1 MSVIQL
7 VGQPP
12 DGFRFSFASVSDF
25 GLVSVMATNG
35 TLYLVATPI
44 GNLEDITMR
53 AVRILQE
60 VDLIAC
66 EDTRTSRVLL
76 NHYGIN
82 KPVVSYHN
90 FNERQASER
99 IIGRILEGQNVAVIS
114 DAGTPSISDPGFI
127 IVREAVRQD
136 INVVAIPG
144 PAAMIMAVAVS
155 GLPTDAF
162 IFYGFLP
169 QTSGKRRAILESLVD
184 RRETMVFYE
193 SPYKIHKLLNEVFE
207 VIGNRKAA
215 LCREMT
221 KKFEEIIRGDIETI
235 RGQLVEKKVKG
246 ELTLVVQGK
255 VRKDMSL

>member
-1 MSVIQL
+1 
-7 VGQPP
+7 
-12 DGFRFSFASVSDF
+12 
-25 GLVSVMATNG
+25 MATNG

-53 AVRILQE
+53 GVRTLQE

-66 EDTRTSRVLL
+66 EDTRTSRILL

-127 IVREAVRQD
+127 IVREAVRQG

-193 SPYKIHKLLNEVFE
+193 SPYKIHKLLDEVFE

-235 RGQLVEKKVKG
+235 RGQLAEKKVKG
-246 ELTLVVQGK
+246 EITLVVQGK
-255 VRKDMSL
+255 VRKET

>member
-1 MSVIQL
+1 
-7 VGQPP
+7 
-12 DGFRFSFASVSDF
+12 
-25 GLVSVMATNG
+25 
-35 TLYLVATPI
+35 
-44 GNLEDITMR
+44 
-53 AVRILQE
+53 
-60 VDLIAC
+60 
-66 EDTRTSRVLL
+66 
-76 NHYGIN
+76 
-82 KPVVSYHN
+82 
-90 FNERQASER
+90 
-99 IIGRILEGQNVAVIS
+99 
-114 DAGTPSISDPGFI
+114 
-127 IVREAVRQD
+127 
-136 INVVAIPG
+136 
-144 PAAMIMAVAVS
+144 MIMAVAVS

>member
-1 MSVIQL
+1 
-7 VGQPP
+7 
-12 DGFRFSFASVSDF
+12 
-25 GLVSVMATNG
+25 MATNG

-66 EDTRTSRVLL
+66 EDTRTSGVLL
-76 NHYGIN
+76 KHYGIS
-82 KPVVSYHN
+82 KPLVSYHN

-127 IVREAVRQD
+127 IVREAVRQG

-144 PAAMIMAVAVS
+144 PVAMLMALSVS

-184 RRETMVFYE
+184 RRETLVFYE
-193 SPYKIHKLLNEVFE
+193 SPYKIHKLLNEIFE
-207 VIGNRKAA
+207 VIGNRQAA
-215 LCREMT
+215 LCRELT
-221 KKFEEIIRGDIETI
+221 KKFEEIVRGDIETI
-235 RGQLVEKKVKG
+235 RETFKEKKIKG
-246 ELTLVVQGK
+246 EITLVVQGK
-255 VRKDMSL
+255 VRNTLTPGE

>member
-1 MSVIQL
+1 M
-7 VGQPP
+7 
-12 DGFRFSFASVSDF
+12 AS
-25 GLVSVMATNG
+25 NG

-53 AVRILQE
+53 AVRTLQE

-114 DAGTPSISDPGFI
+114 DAGTPSISDPGFV
-127 IVREAVRQD
+127 IVREAVRQG

-169 QTSGKRRAILESLVD
+169 QTSGKRRAILESLAE

-221 KKFEEIIRGDIETI
+221 KKFEEILRGDIETI
-235 RGQLVEKKVKG
+235 RDQLADKKVKG

-255 VRKDMSL
+255 VRNTLTPDPSPTGRGEQV

>member
-1 MSVIQL
+1 
-7 VGQPP
+7 
-12 DGFRFSFASVSDF
+12 
-25 GLVSVMATNG
+25 MATNG

>member
-1 MSVIQL
+1 
-7 VGQPP
+7 
-12 DGFRFSFASVSDF
+12 
-25 GLVSVMATNG
+25 MATNG

-44 GNLEDITMR
+44 GNLEDITIR

-60 VDLIAC
+60 VDSIAC

-127 IVREAVRQD
+127 IVREAVRQE

-169 QTSGKRRAILESLVD
+169 QTSGKRRTILESLAE

-193 SPYKIHKLLNEVFE
+193 SPYKIHKLLDEVFE

-215 LCREMT
+215 LCRELT

-235 RGQLVEKKVKG
+235 RDKFKEKKIKG
-246 ELTLVVQGK
+246 EITLVVQGK
-255 VRKDMSL
+255 VRKDT

>member
-1 MSVIQL
+1 
-7 VGQPP
+7 
-12 DGFRFSFASVSDF
+12 
-25 GLVSVMATNG
+25 MATNG

-99 IIGRILEGQNVAVIS
+99 IIGRVLEGQNVAVIS

-127 IVREAVRQD
+127 IVREAVRQG
-136 INVVAIPG
+136 INVIAIPG

-193 SPYKIHKLLNEVFE
+193 SPYKIHKLLDEVFE

-215 LCREMT
+215 SCREMT

-235 RGQLVEKKVKG
+235 RGQLADKKVKG

-255 VRKDMSL
+255 VRKET

>member
-1 MSVIQL
+1 MS
-7 VGQPP
+7 
-12 DGFRFSFASVSDF
+12 
-25 GLVSVMATNG
+25 TTG
-35 TLYLVATPI
+35 TVYLVATPI

-53 AVRILQE
+53 AIRTLQE

-66 EDTRTSRVLL
+66 EDTRTSKVLL
-76 NHYGIN
+76 NHYGIT
-82 KPVVSYHN
+82 KPLVSYHN

-99 IIGRILEGQNVAVIS
+99 IITRILEGQNVAVIS

-127 IVREAVRQD
+127 IVREAIKQG

-144 PAAMIMAVAVS
+144 PAAMIMALAVS

-169 QTSGKRRAILESLVD
+169 QTSGKRRAILESLAE
-184 RRETMVFYE
+184 RRETLVFYE
-193 SPYKIHKLLNEVFE
+193 SPYKIHRLLGEIIE
-207 VIGNRKAA
+207 VIGNRRAA

-235 RGQLVEKKVKG
+235 RVQLADKKVKG
-246 ELTLVVQGK
+246 ELTLAVQGK
-255 VRKDMSL
+255 VRKETPDPD